1 MTITKNYEDKMGY
14 IQTERFIKLIKDNFE
29 DALGKELNLIRVSAP
44 LFLKENSGL
53 NDNLN
58 GYEKPIAFKTDEIS
72 ETLEIVHSLAKWKRY
87 ALAKYGITSG
97 GLYTDMNAIRKDE
110 KVDALHSYYVDQWD
124 FEMVISKEE
133 RNLETLKEVVRKIVH
148 VLSQVE
154 DMLHQEYKGLK
165 KVVEEE
171 VFFITSQ
178 ELEDRYPNL
187 SSEERQDL
195 IAKEHHS
202 VCVLKIGKK
211 LKSGKRHDGRAPDYD
226 DWELNGDILIYYPLL
241 ERAVEIA
248 SLGIR
253 VDKESLQ
260 RQLLEAG
267 EERRLLLPYHQM
279 IMQKKLPLTL
289 GGGIGQSRVCLLLL
303 NKAHIGEVQASVWPD
318 ETLKFALENNLH
330 LL

>member
-1 MTITKNYEDKMGY
+1 M
-14 IQTERFIKLIKDNFE
+14 
-29 DALGKELNLIRVSAP
+29 
-44 LFLKENSGL
+44 
-53 NDNLN
+53 
-58 GYEKPIAFKTDEIS
+58 
-72 ETLEIVHSLAKWKRY
+72 
-87 ALAKYGITSG
+87 
-97 GLYTDMNAIRKDE
+97 
-110 KVDALHSYYVDQWD
+110 
-124 FEMVISKEE
+124 
-133 RNLETLKEVVRKIVH
+133 
-148 VLSQVE
+148 
-154 DMLHQEYKGLK
+154 
-165 KVVEEE
+165 
-171 VFFITSQ
+171 
-178 ELEDRYPNL
+178 
-187 SSEERQDL
+187 
-195 IAKEHHS
+195 S

-241 ERAVEIA
+241 EKAVEIA

-260 RQLLEAG
+260 RQLLETG

-303 NKAHIGEVQASVWPD
+303 NKAHIGEVQASIWPD